1 MLKLY
6 GKHNSKCSVYIN
18 LFDPQQFFEVG
29 TIVTISPIYS
39 CIQRVSDL
47 PGYQQQGTLCTCP
60 MLYSSRFCVR
70 LSGTPKRQNYNKS
83 SVPLWD
89 I

>member
-1 MLKLY
+1 MLTLY

-29 TIVTISPIYS
+29 TIIIIIPIYS

-47 PGYQQQGTLCTCP
+47 PGYQQQGTLCACP
-60 MLYSSRFCVR
+60 MLYSFSVFGS
-70 LSGTPKRQNYNKS
+70 LAPPKGKIITRALFHYGISN
-83 SVPLWD
+83 
-89 I
+89 